1 MNFKESE
8 FNKNQLTQF
17 LNAIPYVQYLDI
29 NVHKISLDCVI
40 LKTNL
45 EKWRLDFDQRMYI
58 NYGFI
63 YGIVDTVAY
72 LAILNRLRAYRPAVT
87 LSLKIDHFTSDFSVN
102 DLYFKAECIEIK
114 KQYAYSYITVYQL
127 NKKVI
132 ANANATFLFKNT

>member
-45 EKWRLDFDQRMYI
+45 EKWRLDFDPGKYI

>member
-45 EKWRLDFDQRMYI
+45 EKWRLDFDPGKYI

-72 LAILNRLRAYRPAVT
+72 LAILKRLRAYRAANPEAVP
-87 LSLKIDHFTSDFSVN
+87 LGL
-102 DLYFKAECIEIK
+102 
-114 KQYAYSYITVYQL
+114 
-127 NKKVI
+127 
-132 ANANATFLFKNT
+132 

>member
-1 MNFKESE
+1 MNFKESNL
-8 FNKNQLTQF
+8 NKDQLTQF
-17 LNAIPYVQYLDI
+17 LRAIPYVQYLEI
-29 NVHKISLDCVI
+29 NVYEISLDCVI